1 MPAWQRS
8 AGSGRACPLASSH
21 RGPQG
26 PRPPAKREEG
36 SAAPAANHT
45 LIMHL
50 TLALRYVWVNGD
62 YAGRVQGAAYSLQ
75 DPDRPQ
81 QLALQASRWPVGVP
95 LEPRPAP

>member
-1 MPAWQRS
+1 
-8 AGSGRACPLASSH
+8 
-21 RGPQG
+21 
-26 PRPPAKREEG
+26 
-36 SAAPAANHT
+36 
-45 LIMHL
+45 MHL